1 MDISKST
8 TVNSLLDE
16 YPQLQQ
22 VLIDLNPQFK
32 KLRNPLLRKSIGR
45 VATLEQAAAIANIP
59 SVELINHLRQAVN
72 QAPIPTDDST
82 DN

>member
-1 MDISKST
+1 MDINKST

-45 VATLEQAAAIANIP
+45 VVTLEQAAAIVKIP
-59 SVELINHLRQAVN
+59 LTEFINHLRQAVN
-72 QAPIPTDDST
+72 QPPILN
-82 DN
+82 DNSNS